1 MPNATQPARIG
12 DLIKYEEAETLYSR
26 DAITL
31 ASGNNL
37 ALGAVLGI
45 VTASGKYAEFDPA
58 AIDGREVAAAVL
70 VAATDATSADVAT
83 VALKRHCAVSKKAL
97 VWKTGTTA
105 PQILAALATLEA
117 KGIVARDAA

>member
-12 DLIKYEEAETLYSR
+12 DLIKYEEAESLYSR

-45 VTASGKYAEFDPA
+45 VTASGKYAALIKGARVTLNTIRGKECEPGPFDP
-58 AIDGREVAAAVL
+58 L
-70 VAATDATSADVAT
+70 
-83 VALKRHCAVSKKAL
+83 
-97 VWKTGTTA
+97 
-105 PQILAALATLEA
+105 
-117 KGIVARDAA
+117 